1 MATEDGTSGGFTRN
15 KVRGEFVDDYI
26 LSEIIITK
34 QWLCFQTLS
43 SIFNLELIQDKT
55 GEEIA
60 EVSLWGTETV
70 DMWRL
75 FFFSR
80 TDVLCC
86 FCIIMLFIVVVC
98 SAYAETV
105 IFLLFL
111 AFMRNFVLPQAYEK
125 CHMNEIWL
133 SFIWECWS
141 SIFEKHVIYWL
152 KVRISQY
159 HHHILLF
166 VFQLWMKYYSTKD
179 TISAVIPVS

>member
-1 MATEDGTSGGFTRN
+1 MAVFSDSELNLQPGVDPGQNRGRDCWGES
-15 KVRGEFVDDYI
+15 VRDWNCWHV
-26 LSEIIITK
+26 K
-34 QWLCFQTLS
+34 
-43 SIFNLELIQDKT
+43 
-55 GEEIA
+55 A
-60 EVSLWGTETV
+60 V
-70 DMWRL
+70 